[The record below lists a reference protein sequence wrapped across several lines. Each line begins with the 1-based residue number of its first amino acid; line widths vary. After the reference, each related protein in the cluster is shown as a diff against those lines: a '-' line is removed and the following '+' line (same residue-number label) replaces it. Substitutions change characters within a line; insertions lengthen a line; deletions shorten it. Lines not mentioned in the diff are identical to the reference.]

1 MASGIIQKVIPDSGT
16 NYCKMPDGTLIQWG
30 YSNPSYANAN
40 IALSSVTFPIAFT
53 AQPVVSLTVG
63 DAQNTAQELA
73 ANVKIGSI
81 TASKFDISYQD
92 PASQFR
98 SDGSYIKPIYWLA
111 IGRWK

>member
-1 MASGIIQKVIPDSGT
+1 MASGIIQKVIPDSG
-16 NYCKMPDGTLIQWG
+16 NSYCKMPDGTLIQWG
-30 YSNPSYANAN
+30 YSNPTYANAN
-40 IALSSVTFPIAFT
+40 IALSSVTFPIAFI

-63 DAQNTAQELA
+63 DSQNTQQELP
-73 ANVKIGSI
+73 ANAKIRSI

-92 PASQFR
+92 PAGNFQ